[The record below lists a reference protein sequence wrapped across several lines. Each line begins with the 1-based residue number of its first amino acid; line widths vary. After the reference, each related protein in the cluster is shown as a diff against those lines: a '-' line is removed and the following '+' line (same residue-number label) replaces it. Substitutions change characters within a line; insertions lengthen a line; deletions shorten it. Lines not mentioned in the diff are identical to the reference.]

1 MIVIR
6 ALKQSSVVSGLL
18 TAVLVCVAGCDY
30 NARVIDKQHEYIL
43 AARRVSAAPRS
54 PGKGVLKVRRFS
66 LSSPFETHEFVYRK
80 TNLEYTSD
88 YYNRF
93 FAPPADLIAEE
104 THRWLGASGVFANVI
119 ESFSSADYDFMLEG
133 DVKAVYGDS
142 RGQSDPNAVMEI
154 KFLLIDQHLKRDAII
169 FSTEY
174 RSVQP
179 TGDDTAPALVEGFN
193 ACLAEILT
201 NLEAD
206 LRRLPQIAE

>member
-1 MIVIR
+1 MIMIR

-18 TAVLVCVAGCDY
+18 TVVLVCVAGCDY
-30 NARVIDKQHEYIL
+30 NARVIDKQRQYVL

-66 LSSPFETHEFVYRK
+66 ISSPFETREFVHRK
-80 TNLEYTSD
+80 TNSEYASD

-104 THRWLGASGVFANVI
+104 THQWLGASGVFANVI

-133 DVKAVYGDS
+133 DVKAVYGDY
-142 RGQSDPNAVMEI
+142 RRQSDPNAVMEI
-154 KFLLIDQHLKRDAII
+154 KFVLIDEHLKRDVVI
-169 FSTEY
+169 FSMKY

-179 TGDDTAPALVEGFN
+179 AGEKTGPALVEGFN

-206 LRRLPQIAE
+206 LRRLPRVAE

>member
-1 MIVIR
+1 MIMIR

-18 TAVLVCVAGCDY
+18 TVFLVCIAGCDY
-30 NARVIDKQHEYIL
+30 NARVIDKQHQYML

-66 LSSPFETHEFVYRK
+66 ISSPFETREFVYRK
-80 TNLEYTSD
+80 TKSEYTSD
-88 YYNRF
+88 YYDRF

-104 THRWLGASGVFANVI
+104 THQWLEASGVFANVI

-133 DVKAVYGDS
+133 NVKAVYGDY

-154 KFLLIDQHLKRDAII
+154 KFLLIDEHLKRDAVI
-169 FSTEY
+169 FNMKY

-179 TGDDTAPALVEGFN
+179 TGDKTTPALVEGFN
-193 ACLAEILT
+193 ACLVEILT

-206 LRRLPQIAE
+206 LRRLPRIAE